1 MIFGYPALW
10 LHLFTI
16 LILGMLG
23 GMVITAIVVRLL
35 MSRFAGYSLAARSNL
50 LWLFALFPLIA
61 GGTAVV
67 LSFMPEWFPAS
78 DSWLAGIIHW
88 HHAYLFSP
96 TSWHGVFLAL
106 SLLSIFAVLAVGA
119 WRVWVQSCK
128 YSLLTSLSE
137 SREGGFAELDAD
149 VPMAFVAGL
158 LSPKAFITR
167 GLSSSI
173 SEQERLIISLHE
185 QAHIARHDPLW
196 KSLFTLLVGAYPS
209 PVRRFLQAELEL
221 VQEQRA
227 DQWVLSRYPNPS
239 AIAQSLLN
247 VEKLAAR
254 FRQQQPCRASCHF
267 AAHAVQRRIMHLL
280 GPADHRSLSVVLVGV
295 VVVVAALCSAASVD
309 LVHHFLETLFLH

>member
-1 MIFGYPALW
+1 MIFGYPALL
-10 LHLFTI
+10 LHLLTI
-16 LILGMLG
+16 LMLGMFG
-23 GMVITAIVVRLL
+23 GMAITAIVVRLL
-35 MSRFAGYSLAARSNL
+35 MSRFAGYSLVARSNL

-67 LSFMPEWFPAS
+67 LSFMPEWLPAS

-88 HHAYLFSP
+88 HHAYLFSSA
-96 TSWHGVFLAL
+96 SWHGVFLAL
-106 SLLSIFAVLAVGA
+106 SLLLIFAVLAVGA
-119 WRVWVQSCK
+119 WRAWVQSSK

-137 SREGGFAELDAD
+137 SRDGGIAELDAD

-185 QAHIARHDPLW
+185 RAHIARHDPLW
-196 KSLFTLLVGAYPS
+196 KSLFTFLVGTYPS

-227 DQWVLSRYPNPS
+227 DEWVLHRYPNPT

-254 FRQQQPCRASCHF
+254 FREQQPCRASCHF

-280 GPADHRSLSVVLVGV
+280 GPADQHSLSVVVVGV
-295 VVVVAALCSAASVD
+295 LVMVAAVCSAASVD